1 VSGERIQCPHC
12 AVATAV
18 DFEALGAQR
27 MRQREEGGGVWY
39 RADYGYCQSSECGR
53 LVMRVITEE
62 DGKEETEEF
71 VVPRGRARSDTRHVP
86 AGILSDYEEACAVLH
101 LSPAASAALARR
113 CLQGVIHGHFEI
125 HGDRL
130 YDEIKKVAG
139 LMTLPPHLAEGLDR
153 VREIGNLAAH
163 PTHEAKFGVVAN
175 VSREEARWTLEI
187 LESLFK
193 HCYVEPREYERR
205 TRKLRTKLDKA
216 KGQAKNH
223 DQATQGESPR

>member
-1 VSGERIQCPHC
+1 MSGERIQCPHC
-12 AVATAV
+12 SVATAV

-86 AGILSDYEEACAVLH
+86 AGILSDYEQACDVLH

-113 CLQGVIHGHFEI
+113 CLQGVIRSHFGVTKNSL
-125 HGDRL
+125 H
-130 YDEIKKVAG
+130 DEIVEVSGG
-139 LMTLPPHLAEGLDR
+139 LPEHLAGGLDR

-163 PTHEAKFGVVAN
+163 PAQDSNAGLIVAVEEDEA
-175 VSREEARWTLEI
+175 EWTLEI
-187 LESLFK
+187 LESLFR

-205 TRKLRTKLDKA
+205 TRKLRKKLDKTRGQ
-216 KGQAKNH
+216 KG
-223 DQATQGESPR
+223 DQSQSGKAGQEA